1 MDVCILTIIKNEQE
15 YIEDFVKY
23 HLNMGIDHIYFLED
37 YGSGSHLRQISSF
50 SNNNISLLTID
61 NIIKEENKEEL
72 DHRLKN
78 NMLYQGFVLK
88 YGLDFL
94 RENTNYDWC
103 FIIDIDEY
111 ITIEKNNEAN
121 LKEILK
127 NFSDYEALVLSWM
140 NFGANG
146 NVYKPNYNEK
156 SIPEIYTQITSFQK
170 CDRGVGTFKT
180 AYNLKK
186 CDDKTFFTQH
196 APRFCSKW
204 CNTNFV
210 KNKFETVYD
219 KLYIRHYITKS
230 WEEYVWKVSVRGMFS
245 KKLRNYDTFF
255 ELNKDMINKKE
266 ELMSMID
273 DIITKYNKKG

>member
-1 MDVCILTIIKNEQE
+1 MFLKSSVSLKQEIKC
-15 YIEDFVKY
+15 DK
-23 HLNMGIDHIYFLED
+23 
-37 YGSGSHLRQISSF
+37 
-50 SNNNISLLTID
+50 
-61 NIIKEENKEEL
+61 
-72 DHRLKN
+72 
-78 NMLYQGFVLK
+78 
-88 YGLDFL
+88 
-94 RENTNYDWC
+94 
-103 FIIDIDEY
+103 IIDFIR
-111 ITIEKNNEAN
+111 
-121 LKEILK
+121 IL
-127 NFSDYEALVLSWM
+127 
-140 NFGANG
+140 
-146 NVYKPNYNEK
+146 
-156 SIPEIYTQITSFQK
+156 YT
-170 CDRGVGTFKT
+170 VGTFKT

-273 DIITKYNKKG
+273 DIIAKYNKKG

>member
-50 SNNNISLLTID
+50 PNNNVSLLTID

-111 ITIEKNNEAN
+111 ITIEKNNELY

-127 NFSDYEALVLSWM
+127 
-140 NFGANG
+140 
-146 NVYKPNYNEK
+146 K
-156 SIPEIYTQITSFQK
+156 
-170 CDRGVGTFKT
+170 
-180 AYNLKK
+180 
-186 CDDKTFFTQH
+186 
-196 APRFCSKW
+196 
-204 CNTNFV
+204 
-210 KNKFETVYD
+210 
-219 KLYIRHYITKS
+219 
-230 WEEYVWKVSVRGMFS
+230 
-245 KKLRNYDTFF
+245 
-255 ELNKDMINKKE
+255 
-266 ELMSMID
+266 
-273 DIITKYNKKG
+273 